1 MSAVLNGVLLL
12 LVVLGVLDVFFVY
25 ETNRCSMTYMFEY
38 PEYQKIQLPKKV
50 SSRYPSYELHL
61 YGEGV
66 YTEENRNLSLTG
78 IPVLF
83 LPGNAGSYK
92 QVRSLG
98 SIALRKAESIGYKYH
113 FDVFSINFNEE
124 LVALYGGSLLKQTKF
139 VHISIKAILRLYK
152 NQEFPPQSVILLGH
166 SMGGLIARALFTL
179 KNFKP
184 QLIKLIITQATPHLM
199 PVLPIDHYLTDFYF
213 LVNNYWNLNANQL
226 QNITVL
232 SIAGGFRDYQVRSG
246 LTVLPSLKIKN
257 SALSVVSTAIPRT
270 WASTDHLSIVWCKEL
285 ILATSRALFDLIDGD
300 TRQITED
307 SNKRM
312 AILRHHFVRHPAKL
326 YESLDESII
335 NVSETPRW
343 FLIKTRDWDLK
354 VTKEYSETFFA
365 FPLHDKRKTYNQFH
379 CRSTFLYTHS
389 WIFGCSD
396 TDSSKCVEMEDLSWR
411 SELLPTAKAVTLQLE
426 DFLNASYFVLYL
438 PETNNSK
445 FSVECEFLN
454 EELKTTQLP
463 VTHAFSFGLSS
474 SEAMINSSGLLH
486 ILSLQ
491 GFSKIYQAFNILI
504 ERNCTQ
510 SKDMKSTIYRL
521 YVPWSHEDIIR
532 VPSDDLP
539 LKLSAKLHV
548 PQPQNDSRMVKLTM
562 YTCKDCY
569 YKVTVCT
576 SFVQMLGQIIRCHW
590 PSLHVYIV
598 SNLLLAFGA
607 QLYAISNKGYSLE
620 FDSSLDVAAKPYKVD
635 PVINICQFI
644 LSYDYF
650 RDTWHS
656 LLLPHLDSSELHSMN
671 LLFPLGSLFLFLL
684 GTGIAYWA
692 GILFKSTIGILSST
706 LNYLKRRTDFPKEI
720 QPFTNKMLVKAL
732 LLSLVAWRTCGA
744 FAILLLFSHYL
755 LKVAKLQANLWRLSS
770 SENLATSQ
778 ISATITTEASSA
790 KKLEKHILSLQKEES
805 APPVYS
811 YDLHTA
817 SDNIKMHFSVIN
829 LLFWLT
835 LLTLPCC
842 TYWFKNIRDNIQ
854 LAPDP
859 LRDLAIILIF
869 TIEILMN
876 SSVSSIKSSKLLK
889 ITARLQLPFSILV
902 VAFGQ
907 LHLYRVPYFIT
918 FSLFLHSL
926 SCFI

>member
-644 LSYDYF
+644 LS
-650 RDTWHS
+650 
-656 LLLPHLDSSELHSMN
+656 
-671 LLFPLGSLFLFLL
+671 
-684 GTGIAYWA
+684 
-692 GILFKSTIGILSST
+692 
-706 LNYLKRRTDFPKEI
+706 RRTDFPKEI